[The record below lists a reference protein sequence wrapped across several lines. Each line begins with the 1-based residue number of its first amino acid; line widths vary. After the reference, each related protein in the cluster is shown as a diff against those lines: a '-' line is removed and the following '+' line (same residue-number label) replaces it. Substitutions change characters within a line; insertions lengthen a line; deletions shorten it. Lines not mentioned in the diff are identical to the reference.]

1 MSVVGSDAALE
12 AAHVSLM
19 RDDWRQIPQAIH
31 AGRRTY
37 RTIRQNIALGI
48 TWDIVTMGL
57 ASVGILSPVMAAAT
71 EVVPDV
77 LVALNSAR
85 LLNVIKPFNV
95 IKP

>member
-1 MSVVGSDAALE
+1 
-12 AAHVSLM
+12 
-19 RDDWRQIPQAIH
+19 
-31 AGRRTY
+31 
-37 RTIRQNIALGI
+37 
-48 TWDIVTMGL
+48 MGL
-57 ASVGILSPVMAAAT
+57 ASVGILNPVMAAAT